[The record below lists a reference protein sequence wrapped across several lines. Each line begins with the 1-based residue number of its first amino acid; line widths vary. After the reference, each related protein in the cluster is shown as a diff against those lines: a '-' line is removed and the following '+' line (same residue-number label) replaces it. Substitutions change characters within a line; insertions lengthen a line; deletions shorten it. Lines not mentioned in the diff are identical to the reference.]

1 MAANNCDQSRIWL
14 RPCRWLTAGTLSAV
28 LIAGGAIGV
37 IAANGRSS
45 PDETIPTGW
54 SLANHDY
61 LREHHATSEQS
72 LGTAAGD
79 VTANS
84 PAPNS
89 QPIPDSSDDL
99 SPASEFTPDPN
110 YSAPLPLLLPPVQPL
125 PEPGVNELIDSV
137 LGRPQE
143 PDFDTY
149 RLGPGDSLFVN
160 VRQFPDLSFQATL
173 DIQGNVIVP
182 LQGVVSLNG
191 LTVDQSAALVSQI
204 YNQYVV
210 EPDVSMT
217 LVAQRGVEVTIL
229 GEVVRPGYYPLG
241 APQIAAALL
250 SAGGTT
256 NTADLRSVVVQR
268 RLVDGQLLERNVD
281 LFTPLKDGEALPDV
295 ALQDGDV
302 IMVERLDPEALDEYD
317 RTLVSRSTLATP
329 TITVRLLNYGNT
341 GSLSAIDLP
350 NGSRFVDALVRAGV
364 NPDVSN
370 LSQIALVRFDE
381 TAGRAVTTTLDGN
394 DAFRG
399 IPADNPPLQQNDVI
413 IVNRSLLAR
422 VTYALNTFTQP
433 FRDVLGFL
441 LFFDSLA
448 DSADNLF
455 TP

>member
-1 MAANNCDQSRIWL
+1 MAANNCDQPREWL
-14 RPCRWLTAGTLSAV
+14 HACRSLTVGALSSTL
-28 LIAGGAIGV
+28 LIFGGPLDA
-37 IAANGRSS
+37 IAANGENYRNAH
-45 PDETIPTGW
+45 IPTGW
-54 SLANHDY
+54 QLANEDY
-61 LREHHATSEQS
+61 LQAHQALAEQ
-72 LGTAAGD
+72 AASTPRVEG
-79 VTANS
+79 AAA
-84 PAPNS
+84 PAPVVMS
-89 QPIPDSSDDL
+89 QDTSNDGDAAPPTFEL
-99 SPASEFTPDPN
+99 TPDPDF
-110 YSAPLPLLLPPVQPL
+110 SVPLPLPTQPL
-125 PEPGVNELIDSV
+125 PAPGVDRLIDSV

-149 RLGPGDSLFVN
+149 RLGPGDSFFVN

-173 DIQGNVIVP
+173 DIQGNAIVP
-182 LQGVVSLNG
+182 LQGVISFNG
-191 LTVDQSAALVSQI
+191 LTLNESEALVTQI
-204 YNQYVV
+204 YDQYVID
-210 EPDVSMT
+210 PDVSMT

-256 NTADLRSVVVQR
+256 NMADLRAVVVQR
-268 RLVDGQLLERNVD
+268 RLPDGQLLERAID
-281 LFTPLKDGEALPDV
+281 LFTPLKDGDALPDV

-317 RTLVSRSTLATP
+317 RALVSRSTLATP
-329 TITVRLLNYGNT
+329 IITVRLLNYGST
-341 GSLSAIDLP
+341 GSLSALDLP

-364 NPDVSN
+364 NPDASN

-413 IVNRSLLAR
+413 IVNRSLLAK
-422 VTYALNTFTQP
+422 VTYALNTFTHP

-448 DSADNLF
+448 DSTENLF
-455 TP
+455 GP

>member
-1 MAANNCDQSRIWL
+1 MAANNCNQSRIWL
-14 RPCRWLTAGTLSAV
+14 CSCRWLTAGTLFAV
-28 LIAGGAIGV
+28 LTTGGAFDAV
-37 IAANGRSS
+37 AAHGRNYRDD
-45 PDETIPTGW
+45 PIPTGW
-54 SLANHDY
+54 SVANNDY
-61 LREHHATSEQS
+61 LQEHHSVSGQLLSEAATTHSS
-72 LGTAAGD
+72 TVTSPATPDNADTAAP
-79 VTANS
+79 S
-84 PAPNS
+84 FE
-89 QPIPDSSDDL
+89 L
-99 SPASEFTPDPN
+99 TPDPN
-110 YSAPLPLLLPPVQPL
+110 FTAPLPLPSQPL
-125 PEPGVNELIDSV
+125 PAPGVDQLIDSV
-137 LGRPQE
+137 LGRPQQ

-149 RLGPGDSLFVN
+149 RLGPGDSFFVN

-182 LQGVVSLNG
+182 LQGVVSFNG
-191 LTVDQSAALVSQI
+191 LTIDESEALITQV
-204 YNQYVV
+204 YDQYVV
-210 EPDVSMT
+210 DPDVSMT

-256 NTADLRSVVVQR
+256 HTADLRSVIVQR
-268 RLVDGQLLERNVD
+268 RLPDGQLLEQNVD

-329 TITVRLLNYGNT
+329 TVTVRLLNYGNT

-364 NPDVSN
+364 NPDASN

-381 TAGRAVTTTLDGN
+381 TAGRAVTITLDGN

-399 IPADNPPLQQNDVI
+399 IPAENPPLQQNDVI

-455 TP
+455 AP